1 MAIDYSKFINYVP
14 KINQDNTVV
23 RDETYNTV
31 RDVEDNILLEQQRME
46 AQRQAE
52 ELERYYSQHPEL
64 VAQQVAQINAE
75 GQRQI
80 DIAYSQYYFGNR
92 PLYDQIVREIQESTQ
107 RRKEALP
114 GYANYQAT
122 IGQGYIDQGYERNQY
137 NQMTEEQARRNAAAV
152 DFARNTYLNTGRG
165 DYFTPIDPRNPA
177 AVESGITSYRVGA
190 FDSPIYGAMF
200 AAGAGTPYTILG
212 RYLGSELGSAIM
224 GGAGEYIDRNV
235 FGGDGSWGRGI
246 GSFAGGLA
254 GYGVGPSIFNRPL
267 RGVLGTAE
275 NYAARR
281 GASSVLYPRR
291 NNFGYVEG
299 GPAFQFDP
307 YQRYTGYRM
316 EFDRQAAPAEFASRD
331 INVGPGGYEPGKPGS
346 GSVALRVGATFMH
359 KGKPVKLVKIRDNE
373 LVFETEGGSRY
384 PLSITRAEELTPV
397 RTSASSGTTAGTNPE
412 VSSQGEQMHI
422 DFGEPAEV
430 NTPTSSNEVFL
441 RGETVQAPDGSYVT
455 VVGYEDGKVLVDL
468 GNGDIMPF
476 ERRLLKSVD
485 NAPVTE
491 PTAGTPAQPQVQP
504 IEIPQLGSLLE
515 RNGKRYAL
523 IDDNGEG
530 MVLLKG
536 AEGEINIPYEE
547 LANYKVIS
555 TEGTEV
561 VPWLE
566 SSLERAE
573 TPTEPVA
580 QRPVEPS
587 SEPFEPMEPTGEY
600 GGESGEAP
608 IEPEAPANRP
618 YRPAGPQN
626 TPNAPKRSVR
636 TKKYPA
642 RIINT
647 IDYNGK
653 TYEVIRKNDNVT
665 ILRDPDTG
673 SKIELTNDEVIE
685 AMDRGEFGN
694 ETYTDQFSIYSNVPY
709 TKQADPVWAGT
720 NQRVPSRL
728 KSRWDSEWTDAR
740 GRYQYT
746 EMYPKSMAKKLFQ
759 GAAAAGAVAM
769 LVGGVVYWLWP
780 NGKVYDPYLDK
791 EIPKEE
797 ADSIKKEWFQNDQTL
812 KVDTNQVV
820 PQVHTQ
826 RDSSNTY
833 YGPETNLYQE
843 KQQEMETIE
852 PSGDTIWDQ
861 YGGFRLRS
869 QPGYYFEPEDAE
881 Q

>member
-31 RDVEDNILLEQQRME
+31 RDVEDNILLDQQRME

-52 ELERYYSQHPEL
+52 KLERYYSQHPEL

-177 AVESGITSYRVGA
+177 AVESGITSYKVGA

-316 EFDRQAAPAEFASRD
+316 EFDRQVAPAEFATRD
-331 INVGPGGYEPGKPGS
+331 INVGPGSYEPGKPGS

-373 LVFETEGGSRY
+373 LLFETEGGSRY

-412 VSSQGEQMHI
+412 VSSQGEQMRI
-422 DFGEPAEV
+422 DFGEPAEA
-430 NTPTSSNEVFL
+430 NTST
-441 RGETVQAPDGSYVT
+441 
-455 VVGYEDGKVLVDL
+455 
-468 GNGDIMPF
+468 
-476 ERRLLKSVD
+476 
-485 NAPVTE
+485 VTE
-491 PTAGTPAQPQVQP
+491 PVGTPAQPQVQP

-523 IDDNGEG
+523 IDDNGGG
-530 MVLLKG
+530 MVTLKG
-536 AEGEINIPYEE
+536 AEGEVNIPYEE
-547 LANYKVIS
+547 LANYKVI
-555 TEGTEV
+555 TTGEAEV
-561 VPWLE
+561 APWLE

-580 QRPVEPS
+580 QRPIEPS
-587 SEPFEPMEPTGEY
+587 SEPMEPMEPTGEPLEH
-600 GGESGEAP
+600 GGSGEAP
-608 IEPEAPANRP
+608 IEPEAPVNRP

-626 TPNAPKRSVR
+626 TPNAPKGNVK

-647 IDYNGK
+647 IDYQGK

-694 ETYTDQFSIYSNVPY
+694 ETYTDQFNIYSNVPY
-709 TKQADPVWAGT
+709 TKQTDPVWAGT

-728 KSRWDSEWTDAR
+728 RNRWDSEWTDAR

-791 EIPKEE
+791 EISKEE